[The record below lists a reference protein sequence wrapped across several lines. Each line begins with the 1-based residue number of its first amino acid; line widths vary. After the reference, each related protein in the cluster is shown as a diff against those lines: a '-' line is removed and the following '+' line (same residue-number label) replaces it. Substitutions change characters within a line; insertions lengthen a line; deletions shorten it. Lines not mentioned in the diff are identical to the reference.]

1 MGVPSIYFYRLKKKL
16 RQFFAVR
23 QFLARLCTSSY
34 LSISIYHET
43 EHF

>member
-23 QFLARLCTSSY
+23 QFLARLLLAIY
-34 LSISIYHET
+34 LSIYHET